1 MKANGITLLLAIA
14 FLMTGCTQAQS
25 DYKLDAAAF
34 EAGIK
39 KADVQ
44 VLDVRTAAEFR
55 TGYIK
60 KALHADWNDSR
71 QFSERTQ
78 HLDKNK
84 PVYVYCLSG
93 VRSASAA
100 NWLRKSGFALVYEL
114 KGGLISWKNSSKP
127 IEGSSVRKQMTIAE
141 YEALTKSHAVVL
153 VDFGAEWCP
162 PCKKMEPILHEI
174 QKEKAGQF
182 ILVKVDGG
190 IDTDVLKS
198 QSVDALPVFV
208 VYKNGK
214 EVWRKQGIV
223 SKEELLQH
231 L

>member
-1 MKANGITLLLAIA
+1 MKSNGITFLFAIA
-14 FLMTGCTQAQS
+14 FLMAGCTQAQS
-25 DYKLDAAAF
+25 DYRLDAAAF

-44 VLDVRTAAEFR
+44 VLDVRTAAEFK

-60 KALHADWNDSR
+60 NALHADWNDSR
-71 QFSERTQ
+71 QFTERTQ
-78 HLDKNK
+78 HIDKNK

-100 NWLRKSGFALVYEL
+100 HWLRKNGFALVYEL
-114 KGGLISWKNSSKP
+114 KGGLVSWKNSSKP
-127 IEGSSVRKQMTIAE
+127 IEGSSARKQMSIAE
-141 YEALTKSHAVVL
+141 YEALIKSHSIVL

-162 PCKKMEPILHEI
+162 PCKKMEPILNEI

-182 ILVKVDGG
+182 ALVKVDGG
-190 IDTDVLKS
+190 IDTEIMKREG
-198 QSVDALPVFV
+198 VDALPVFI
-208 VYKNGK
+208 VYKNGN

-223 SKEELLQH
+223 SKEELLKQ